1 MLIFGSEPSIALSVL
16 VSFAS
21 KVQDQYTGVS
31 VGRNSYRQCV
41 NQYFDLHYSNS
52 RNQSE
57 FLAFGVI
64 FQLFAGTNF
73 TQNKETQD
81 SLLNDSHPT
90 L

>member
-1 MLIFGSEPSIALSVL
+1 MLIFGNELSIALSVL

-41 NQYFDLHYSNS
+41 NQYLDLHYSNS
-52 RNQSE
+52 RDQSE

-64 FQLFAGTNF
+64 FQLFADTNF

-81 SLLNDSHPT
+81 SLLNDSYPT